1 VKKRVTI
8 GLLILALLLVAVGMV
23 ASVAGA
29 GSVIGNI
36 GQPDKVATIDQ
47 TFAVTGVPTVSVEN
61 HNGNVTITRGGGN
74 SVIIHATKRA
84 TTNELLNKLQVNL
97 RQDGDRI
104 TVRTSGDTFSGFV
117 FFGSRTAVDYEIQ
130 VPSRT
135 DLAPLT
141 NSNGR
146 IEVNGI
152 AGRLD
157 LHSSNGL
164 ITARDVDGTVTAQT
178 SNGRVIIS
186 GGRGM
191 LACGTG
197 NGTVEIQN
205 VQADGLDLHSANGRI
220 SFLGSLTAGS
230 KNRMETSN
238 GTVTVTLPPDAGVAV
253 DLRAGNGSVHV
264 TGFTVTT
271 APNGART
278 RDAVRGVINRPAA
291 DLTVRTGNGSITL
304 NTQGV

>member
-1 VKKRVTI
+1 MKKRITI
-8 GLLILALLLVAVGMV
+8 ILLSFALILVAVGMIT
-23 ASVAGA
+23 SVAGA
-29 GSVIGNI
+29 GGVIVTI
-36 GQPDKVATIDQ
+36 GRPDKVATVDQ

-61 HNGNVTITRGGGN
+61 HTGNVTITRGGGN
-74 SVIIHATKRA
+74 SVVIHATKRA
-84 TTNELLNKLQVNL
+84 SSDELLNKLQVNL

-104 TVRTSGDTFSGFV
+104 TVRTSGDTISGFV
-117 FFGSRTAVDYEIQ
+117 FFRRMAVDYEIQ

-178 SNGRVIIS
+178 SNGRVVVS
-186 GGRGM
+186 GGRGT
-191 LACGTG
+191 LACSTG

-205 VQADGLDLHSANGRI
+205 VQADGLDLHSSNGRI

-253 DLRAGNGSVHV
+253 DLRSGNGSVHV
-264 TGFTVTT
+264 NGFTVTT
-271 APNGART
+271 APNGVST
-278 RDAVRGVINRPAA
+278 RDAVQGVIHRPAA

-304 NTQGV
+304 NKQGV